1 MSSALT
7 TDEVARIAHLA
18 RLALTTDEVQ
28 LFARQLAGIL
38 EYAEQLQA
46 VDTSDVPPTSHPL
59 ALTAALRDDDE
70 RASLPRD
77 EALRGAPEADRAA
90 GLFKVPRVL
99 GA

>member
-1 MSSALT
+1 MSSALSQ
-7 TDEVARIAHLA
+7 DEVGRIAHLA
-18 RLALTTDEVQ
+18 RLALTRDELD

-38 EYAEQLQA
+38 AYVEQLREADTTA
-46 VDTSDVPPTSHPL
+46 VEPTSHPL
-59 ALTAALRDDDE
+59 ALTAALRDDRT

-77 EALRGAPEADRAA
+77 EALRSAPEADPDA